1 MISPF
6 KNVMR
11 FAVLNS
17 RKAYTVG
24 HSAARLLPAELR
36 RIPVEIYESFIIIM
50 KVMSVSLYIL
60 SAMTVT

>member
-1 MISPF
+1 
-6 KNVMR
+6 MR

-17 RKAYTVG
+17 RKAYTAG
-24 HSAARLLPAELR
+24 HGAARLLPAELR